1 MRSFTTLRNSAWGIV
16 QQVIV
21 CVISLFSRR
30 VMIETIGQQGVGLNA
45 LLTSI
50 ISLLSLAEL
59 GIGTAIVFHMYG
71 PIARNDKLHIAR
83 LMHCYKMVYRVIAL
97 AILLIG
103 VCILPFMKWI
113 VRDVSYS
120 NAYVMLI
127 FILFLVQTTSSYFF
141 TYKRSMLIA
150 DQKQYVIA
158 IFDLIYK
165 VVTIIG
171 GIVVLKMT
179 GELAYYLILL
189 IIGTVLNN
197 MLISKYVDKQYPYI
211 NEMKERLP
219 GEELRSIFRDV
230 KNIFVGKLSGVIT
243 TSTDNILITA
253 FVGTIQTGLF
263 SNYTIIF
270 NTLVSVTKQLSGG
283 MRGSVGNL
291 IAVEQP
297 EHVKVVLERMLFMMF
312 LIASFCAGCL
322 TGLVDRFITLAF
334 GDGLLIG
341 RTTVYILILNLYI
354 MTLDIPISSMVAA
367 AGMFRYDKWIA
378 ITGTVMNLIVSVIFG
393 KMYGMAGILAGTA
406 VTYVIQF
413 SFKLI
418 IFYAKYLKQN
428 GVRIFAK
435 IGLFTL
441 TTVLECIVIAFIC
454 GQVYVINAYVSFLI
468 CAGISALLPVV
479 IGSLLFCRTN
489 EFQYTIAII
498 KTICSK
504 IFGKRGGELAQH

>member
-1 MRSFTTLRNSAWGIV
+1 MRSFATLKNSAWGIA

-21 CVISLFSRR
+21 CVLSMFSRR

-71 PIARNDKLHIAR
+71 PIARNDKIHISR

-97 AILLIG
+97 VILLIG
-103 VCILPFMKWI
+103 ICILPFMKWI

-127 FILFLVQTTSSYFF
+127 FVLFLVQTTSSYFF

-150 DQKQYVIA
+150 DQKQYVIV

-179 GELAYYLILL
+179 GELAYYLVLL

-197 MLISKYVDKQYPYI
+197 ILISKYVDKLYPYI
-211 NEMKERLP
+211 KEMQERLP
-219 GEELRSIFRDV
+219 KEELRSIFRDV

-263 SNYTIIF
+263 SNYNIIF

-297 EHVKVVLERMLFMMF
+297 EHVRVVLERMLFMMF

-322 TGLVDRFITLAF
+322 TGLIDRFITIAF

-354 MTLDIPISSMVAA
+354 MILDIPISSMVAA
-367 AGMFRYDKWIA
+367 AGMFRYDKWISIA
-378 ITGTVMNLIVSVIFG
+378 GTVMNLIVSVIFG
-393 KMYGMAGILAGTA
+393 KWYGMAGILAGTA

-413 SFKLI
+413 SFKLL
-418 IFYAKYLKQN
+418 IFYTKYLNRN

-441 TTVLECIVIAFIC
+441 VTVLECMAIALMC
-454 GQVYVINAYVSFLI
+454 KHVNVINAYVSFLI
-468 CAGISALLPVV
+468 CAGISAVLPIV
-479 IGSLLFCRTN
+479 ISSLLFCRTD
-489 EFQYTIAII
+489 EFRYTFAII
-498 KTICSK
+498 KTICSR
-504 IFGKRGGELAQH
+504 IFDRNGNGLTQH